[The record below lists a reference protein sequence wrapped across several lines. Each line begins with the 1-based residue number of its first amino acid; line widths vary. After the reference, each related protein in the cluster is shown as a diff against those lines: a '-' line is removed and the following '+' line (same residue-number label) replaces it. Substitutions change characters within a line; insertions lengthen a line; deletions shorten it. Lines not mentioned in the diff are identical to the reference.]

1 MLSPRCTEE
10 DCRKQRKEEEG
21 DQEGEREDMAGG
33 KESRKETRAR
43 NKGPCAGQLE
53 QGLRF
58 CCSDP
63 RLRTKM
69 SDM

>member
-10 DCRKQRKEEEG
+10 DCRKQRKEEE

-33 KESRKETRAR
+33 KESRKKTRAR
-43 NKGPCAGQLE
+43 NKGPRASQLE

-63 RLRTKM
+63 RLRTF
-69 SDM
+69 